1 MRRAAPAAAPVAVD
15 KEVKRKQRMGDIKLD
30 LHRVL
35 LDNLNLA
42 ALEHATEADLRAE
55 INAISA
61 EHLNDNAIVLGR
73 EDRIILNKELYDE
86 VTGLGPLE
94 TLLQDESVNDIL
106 VNGPQQIFVERSGKL
121 ELTDV
126 TFKDERHLLRIIDKI
141 VSAVG
146 RRVDESKPYVDAR
159 LKDGSRFNAM
169 VPPVAVDGSLV
180 SIRKFKKDKLGI
192 DDLVQFG
199 AFSEEM
205 AAYLQAA
212 VSTRLNVIV
221 SGGTG
226 SGKTTTLNAL
236 SSFIADDERILTIE
250 DTAELQL
257 QQTHVGRMESRPPNV
272 EGKGEVSPR
281 DCLKNALR
289 MRPDRIIVGETRGE
303 EVIDMLQAMNTG
315 HDGSMTT
322 IHANNPRDGIS
333 RLENMVAMAGIEM
346 PLKAVRSQISSAVNL
361 IVQASRL
368 QDGSRRMTSITE
380 ITGMEG
386 DVISMQEIFRF
397 QRVGPDARQQD
408 HRPLSQPQAC
418 AATSPSASASGAM
431 ICPRPSLNPSQR
443 SKPHGHQCRT
453 HHLRSDLYRRAG
465 ARRRASIWRLF
476 GRSISLNSRV
486 NRRLEM
492 IEKGDTP
499 RGGAGQIC
507 ARRCSSTR
515 KSKGIPLYSLWLS
528 EKAQKGRDCLLPA
541 TADHGDG
548 RPFGSV
554 LPWPDRR
561 HRDRSTR
568 AHRRLH
574 RHGGRCCV
582 YVGVHE
588 SQQAHGDH
596 RRTAPRCGRA
606 DGALLARRSPVHQRH
621 HHREQRNPRPA
632 CLRIRCDRG

>member
-1 MRRAAPAAAPVAVD
+1 MFSKYKKSDTKAPEASEAPAVAEVPKADAGPKVARKVAPSKPEPAQVAQLD
-15 KEVKRKQRMGDIKLD
+15 KERKRKERMGEIKLE
-30 LHRVL
+30 LHRAL

-42 ALEHATEADLRAE
+42 ALEHATEKDLRSE
-55 INAISA
+55 INAIA
-61 EHLNDNAIVLGR
+61 GEVLEEKNIILNR
-73 EDRIILNKELYDE
+73 EDRQTLNQELFDE

-94 TLLQDESVNDIL
+94 TLLKDETVNDIL
-106 VNGPQQIFVERSGKL
+106 VNGPRQIFVERAGKL

-146 RRVDESKPYVDAR
+146 RRVDESNPYVDAR

-169 VPPVAVDGSLV
+169 VPPIAVDGSLV

-192 DDLVQFG
+192 DDLVNFG
-199 AFSEEM
+199 AFTEEM

-212 VSTRLNVIV
+212 VATRLNVIV

-236 SSFIADDERILTIE
+236 SSFIDNNERILTIE

-322 IHANNPRDGIS
+322 IHANSARDGIS
-333 RLENMVAMAGIEM
+333 RLENMIAMAGVEM
-346 PLKAVRSQISSAVNL
+346 PIKAVRSQISSAVNL
-361 IVQASRL
+361 LVQASRL

-397 QRVGPDARQQD
+397 QRVGLTPDNKIIGHFTATGVRSHFSERFRLWGYD
-408 HRPLSQPQAC
+408 LPSTIYDPV
-418 AATSPSASASGAM
+418 AA
-431 ICPRPSLNPSQR
+431 Q
-443 SKPHGHQCRT
+443 
-453 HHLRSDLYRRAG
+453 
-465 ARRRASIWRLF
+465 
-476 GRSISLNSRV
+476 
-486 NRRLEM
+486 
-492 IEKGDTP
+492 
-499 RGGAGQIC
+499 
-507 ARRCSSTR
+507 
-515 KSKGIPLYSLWLS
+515 
-528 EKAQKGRDCLLPA
+528 
-541 TADHGDG
+541 
-548 RPFGSV
+548 
-554 LPWPDRR
+554 
-561 HRDRSTR
+561 
-568 AHRRLH
+568 
-574 RHGGRCCV
+574 
-582 YVGVHE
+582 
-588 SQQAHGDH
+588 
-596 RRTAPRCGRA
+596 
-606 DGALLARRSPVHQRH
+606 
-621 HHREQRNPRPA
+621 
-632 CLRIRCDRG
+632 

>member
-1 MRRAAPAAAPVAVD
+1 MFSKYKKQAAQPVAPAPTPVAAPDAAKPAASLRRPMESKAAEAQPMD
-15 KEVKRKQRMGDIKLD
+15 KERKRKERLSEIKVQ
-30 LHRVL
+30 LHREL
-35 LDNLNLA
+35 LENLNLS
-42 ALEHATEADLRAE
+42 ALEHAGESELRTEISTIATEILAE
-55 INAISA
+55 RS
-61 EHLNDNAIVLGR
+61 IVLNR
-73 EDRIILNKELYDE
+73 EDRQQLNKELYDE

-94 TLLQDESVNDIL
+94 ALLQDDTVSDIL

-121 ELTDV
+121 QLSDI
-126 TFKDERHLLRIIDKI
+126 TFKDERHLMRIIDKI

-146 RRVDESKPYVDAR
+146 RRVDESNPYVDAR
-159 LKDGSRFNAM
+159 LADGSRFNAM

-199 AFSEEM
+199 AFTEEM

-236 SSFIADDERILTIE
+236 SSFIDNAERILTIE

-322 IHANNPRDGIS
+322 IHANSARDGIS
-333 RLENMVAMAGIEM
+333 RLENMIAMAGIEM
-346 PLKAVRSQISSAVNL
+346 PIKAVRSQIASAVNL

-380 ITGMEG
+380 VTGMEG

-397 QRVGPDARQQD
+397 QRVGLTPDNKIIG
-408 HRPLSQPQAC
+408 HFT
-418 AATSPSASASGAM
+418 ATGVRSHYSERFRLWGYDLPPSIYEPSVM
-431 ICPRPSLNPSQR
+431 EPR
-443 SKPHGHQCRT
+443 
-453 HHLRSDLYRRAG
+453 
-465 ARRRASIWRLF
+465 
-476 GRSISLNSRV
+476 
-486 NRRLEM
+486 
-492 IEKGDTP
+492 
-499 RGGAGQIC
+499 
-507 ARRCSSTR
+507 
-515 KSKGIPLYSLWLS
+515 
-528 EKAQKGRDCLLPA
+528 
-541 TADHGDG
+541 
-548 RPFGSV
+548 
-554 LPWPDRR
+554 
-561 HRDRSTR
+561 
-568 AHRRLH
+568 
-574 RHGGRCCV
+574 
-582 YVGVHE
+582 
-588 SQQAHGDH
+588 
-596 RRTAPRCGRA
+596 
-606 DGALLARRSPVHQRH
+606 
-621 HHREQRNPRPA
+621 
-632 CLRIRCDRG
+632 